1 MVVENLTLLFLVL
14 VFVLAELWSAVRG
27 LRGVMV
33 GFCDDEIPMLRLAD
47 RRVQVRLKDGSLVS
61 AKVSGCTACMNRLA
75 VGDAVSL
82 LRQGAELVV
91 AVPWGARSCPGTGK
105 EAPRD

>member
-1 MVVENLTLLFLVL
+1 MAIENLTLLFLVL
-14 VFVLAELWSAVRG
+14 VFALAEVWALTRG

-33 GFCDDEIPMLRLAD
+33 GFCDEAPPMLRLAD
-47 RRVQVRLKDGSLVS
+47 RRVRVRLADGSFV
-61 AKVSGCTACMNRLA
+61 AARVSGCTACMNRLA

-91 AVPWGARSCPGTGK
+91 AVPWGPRRCPGSVK
-105 EAPRD
+105 EEHRD